1 MPPREVRTGFHRQ
14 RFRRRPEAV
23 AAVRRFVGGALTRG
37 SEPWE
42 TTRLLVSETVTSA
55 LDQTAGGYDEGTFE
69 VGYSVDGDRMVVEVS
84 DDGGP
89 ARLRRRIQRAQ
100 GVRGRG
106 MDLVRALSRRWGVRE
121 SVSGRTIWFE
131 VDVRDNR

>member
-1 MPPREVRTGFHRQ
+1 MPPREVRTSFHRR

-55 LDQTAGGYDEGTFE
+55 LDQPGGGHHEGTFE
-69 VGYSVDGDRMVVEVS
+69 VGYTVDGDRMVVEVS

-89 ARLRRRIQRAQ
+89 ARLRRRVQRAQ

-106 MDLVRALSRRWGVRE
+106 MDLVRVLSRRWGVRE

-131 VDVRDNR
+131 VDVGDRR